1 MFASLLKCRFTKF
14 IPCKSTVENHVELSF
29 DDTRHYTT
37 HSILLLNKP
46 VHTPT
51 QYNTYPMRQ
60 AFLLSELSQCHTT
73 HTTDNA
79 SSSQGP
85 LRLVDP
91 KPTPAPSAKLDLWLW
106 GCTLRTWT
114 SCSPRTHKTA
124 HGLKPNRRMHR
135 SFHFPLA
142 IEVFEILKNYRVYL
156 FISLLL
162 AYSPV
167 NRTGSPQGFSQ
178 VQISRTSWTQ
188 YKTCTL
194 HKRKTHQHKPKGSP
208 FGIALVKKK
217 GK

>member
-135 SFHFPLA
+135 SCHFPLA

-162 AYSPV
+162 AYSPSTAQV
-167 NRTGSPQGFSQ
+167 HLRAFHKFKFRAPVEHNTKHAHYINVKHTNINQKVVPSGSLS
-178 VQISRTSWTQ
+178 
-188 YKTCTL
+188 
-194 HKRKTHQHKPKGSP
+194 
-208 FGIALVKKK
+208 
-217 GK
+217 